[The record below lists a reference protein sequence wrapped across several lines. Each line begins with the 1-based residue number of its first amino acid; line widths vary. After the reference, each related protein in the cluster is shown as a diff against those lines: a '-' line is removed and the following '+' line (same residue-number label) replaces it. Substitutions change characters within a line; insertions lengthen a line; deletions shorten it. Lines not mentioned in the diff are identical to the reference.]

1 MVWVVAACGAPA
13 LLSACGSGSSGLSGE
28 SAPQVLSTA
37 LSSARGIGSFDFVDK
52 AGSGAQARVL
62 AGQTG
67 TVSAEQSLSGDT
79 AALDV
84 RLVDHV
90 VYLRAGSEVLESVL
104 GLLAPEA
111 SAESGKWVSV
121 PSGAKGYQ
129 EIVKTLAP
137 AAELD
142 LYIPQTP
149 LSLGATTTL
158 HGTAVVAVTGA
169 APPAASTDVLRA
181 RATLYVSTTAP
192 YLPVGGTLTGTDVH
206 GRTQSEVVAFTAW
219 GVKARPPVPAGAVP
233 VSSLR
238 G

>member
-1 MVWVVAACGAPA
+1 VVWVVAACGAPA
-13 LLSACGSGSSGLSGE
+13 LLSACGSSALSGQ
-28 SAPQVLSTA
+28 SARQVLGTTLTA
-37 LSSARGIGSFDFVDK
+37 AQGIGSFDFVDK
-52 AGSGAQARVL
+52 TGSGTQARVL

-67 TVSAEQSLSGDT
+67 TVNAEQLLSGDT
-79 AALDV
+79 SALDV

-111 SAESGKWVSV
+111 SAEAGKWLSV

-129 EIVKTLAP
+129 EIVETLTP

-142 LYIPQTP
+142 HFIPQSP
-149 LSLGATTTL
+149 LALGATTTL
-158 HGTAVVAVTGA
+158 HGTAVVAVTGPA
-169 APPAASTDVLRA
+169 PAADSTDVVRA

-206 GRTQSEVVAFTAW
+206 GRTQTEVVVFTLW
-219 GVKARPPVPAGAVP
+219 GVQARPPVPAGAVP
-233 VSSLR
+233 VSSLT